1 MTSWKNRI
9 QNSDLLSFKIIAFV
23 FLMTGTT
30 VEAKTMNNEIYLFSF
45 KSVKSTCI
53 LRVNDLPAIDTNGA
67 RQGTM
72 SAGFNFSAFLENGS
86 NRVELLMG
94 PQNPKDPDTLYS
106 DSSCEVVVS
115 KDSVDKS
122 AQIANFRLSVD
133 RDHKI
138 TGKNSAG
145 DNTGSS
151 SPRFLEGFTQ
161 NKNDYGMYKL
171 EAEIKAS
178 NLQRWS
184 WVNATP
190 VTENDIPKIRAAY
203 EQIWTVMNKHDVQS
217 LKSIT
222 QVSNEEMAAAE
233 GTSPEIIF
241 VSTGLPEHVA
251 NSELSAVPIDWSKYK
266 LISYRGGRLFRL
278 GVGYFQNSPLRLA
291 NADGKILYAYKPY
304 FSIIDGKVVLVR

>member
-1 MTSWKNRI
+1 MKNWKNRI
-9 QNSDLLSFKIIAFV
+9 QNLDLISFKITAFAL
-23 FLMTGTT
+23 LMTGTM

-53 LRVNDLPAIDTNGA
+53 LRVNDLPAIDTHGA
-67 RQGTM
+67 KQGTM

-86 NRVELLMG
+86 NRVEMLMG

-106 DSSCEVVVS
+106 NSSCKVVIS
-115 KDSVDKS
+115 KDSIDESV
-122 AQIANFRLSVD
+122 QIANFELTVD
-133 RDHKI
+133 QGGKI
-138 TGKNSAG
+138 KG
-145 DNTGSS
+145 GSS
-151 SPRFLEGFTQ
+151 ADNNSGPSNLRILEGVTK

-171 EAEIKAS
+171 EAEIKAN

-184 WVNATP
+184 WVNASP
-190 VTENDIPKIRAAY
+190 VTEADIPKIRAAY
-203 EQIWTVMNKHDVQS
+203 EQIWSAMNNHDIQR

-241 VSTGLPEHVA
+241 ASTSLPEYVTD
-251 NSELSAVPIDWSKYK
+251 SKLTAVPIDWSKYK

-291 NADGKILYAYKPY
+291 DSNGKILYAYKPY
-304 FSIIDGKVVLVR
+304 FSIINGKVVLVR